1 MSTTKKIA
9 LAGVFTALAVALSY
23 VEFIVPITFVPIPGF
38 KLGIANLAIMAA
50 LYFLGP
56 FEAVAVSALRLFLT
70 LFLFSNVNAFLYS
83 AAGAVLSLA
92 VMIVIKKTGLF
103 SEIGTSVSGAVFHN
117 AGQIAVASVI
127 LRGSGI
133 WYYFPAL
140 LLAGIVTGLIN
151 GMIMLSLSK
160 PLSKLT
166 AVAVSKTR
174 D

>member
-1 MSTTKKIA
+1 MMQPDHNIP
-9 LAGVFTALAVALSY
+9 VARKCRGL
-23 VEFIVPITFVPIPGF
+23 IDCQ
-38 KLGIANLAIMAA
+38 
-50 LYFLGP
+50 
-56 FEAVAVSALRLFLT
+56 LRRF
-70 LFLFSNVNAFLYS
+70 
-83 AAGAVLSLA
+83 
-92 VMIVIKKTGLF
+92 LF

-151 GMIMLSLSK
+151 GMIMLSSSK